1 MMTAKMLH
9 AYWRGVFIGPALFF
23 LATAGANDS
32 ELQEN
37 VDRQFAQQSYILVEL
52 PSQAAQLYILSP
64 GTKIVPLNYEDF
76 SVRKALLDIVDEDPE
91 VRVDAVLE
99 LADIN
104 AEGTFDIL
112 WSALFDPSPQ
122 VRDAA
127 AAVMEDL
134 SGEDRTH

>member
-9 AYWRGVFIGPALFF
+9 AHWRGVFIGPALFF

-32 ELQEN
+32 ELQRN
-37 VDRQFAQQSYILVEL
+37 VHRQFAQQSYILVEF
-52 PSQAAQLYILSP
+52 PSQPAQLYVLSSDS
-64 GTKIVPLNYEDF
+64 KSEPLIYEDM
-76 SVRKALLDIVDEDPE
+76 SVDNALLDVVDEDPE

-104 AEGTFDIL
+104 AVGTFDIL

>member
-9 AYWRGVFIGPALFF
+9 AHWRGVFIGPALFF
-23 LATAGANDS
+23 LASADAS

-37 VDRQFAQQSYILVEL
+37 VYRQLAHQSYILVEF
-52 PSQAAQLYILSP
+52 PSQPAQLYVLSSES
-64 GTKIVPLNYEDF
+64 KSVPLIYKDISAHN
-76 SVRKALLDIVDEDPE
+76 ALLDVVDEDPE

-104 AEGTFDIL
+104 AEGAFDIL

-127 AAVMEDL
+127 AAVLEDL

>member
-1 MMTAKMLH
+1 MTAKTLH
-9 AYWRGVFIGPALFF
+9 AHWRGVLIGPALFF
-23 LATAGANDS
+23 LATAGAHSS

-37 VDRQFAQQSYILVEL
+37 VHRQLAKQSYILVEF
-52 PSQAAQLYILSP
+52 PSQPAQLYVLSP
-64 GTKIVPLNYEDF
+64 GPKNEPLVYEDI
-76 SVRKALLDIVDEDPE
+76 SVHNTLLNIVDEDPE
-91 VRVDAVLE
+91 LRVDAVLE

-104 AEGTFDIL
+104 AEGAFDIL

-134 SGEDRTH
+134 AGEDRAH

>member
-1 MMTAKMLH
+1 MTAKTLH
-9 AYWRGVFIGPALFF
+9 AHWRGVLIGPALFF
-23 LATAGANDS
+23 LATTGADGS
-32 ELQEN
+32 ELQKN
-37 VDRQFAQQSYILVEL
+37 VHRRLAQQSYILVEF
-52 PSQAAQLYILSP
+52 PSQPAQLYVLST
-64 GTKIVPLNYEDF
+64 GTEYEPLVYEDTF
-76 SVRKALLDIVDEDPE
+76 FHNTLLDIADEDPE

-104 AEGTFDIL
+104 AEGAFDIL